1 MRTPAAV
8 LERSEKL
15 VLIVTYF
22 LYFMV
27 VTAPIGL
34 AINAL
39 RVRYF
44 RRLGKS
50 IAQDRADSVA
60 TATEHHLW
68 MMRTAAV
75 VGIMLMVSVGTAYTL
90 FGVLVFA
97 ATAVWGTY
105 RIGKGIIALAEGQ
118 HLPIAMS

>member
-8 LERSEKL
+8 LERSEKF
-15 VLIVTYF
+15 VLALTYL
-22 LYFMV
+22 LYALL

-39 RVRYF
+39 RMRHY
-44 RRLGKS
+44 RQLGNT
-50 IAQDRADSVA
+50 IAQDRAEAAV

-90 FGVLVFA
+90 FGVVVLA
-97 ATAVWGTY
+97 ATAVWWTY
-105 RIGKGIIALAEGQ
+105 RIGKGVYALAEGR
-118 HLPIAMS
+118 HLPTAM